1 MVNACGLVPSLCSLG
16 TTAHLQPIP
25 TVQGR
30 VYAASGAVG
39 VADVDSEIPV
49 SSQWQKKKRKDER
62 RKEKRKKKKKAKG
75 KKKNTVWQC
84 RPAELTL
91 GQGRQKDQ

>member
-62 RKEKRKKKKKAKG
+62 KRRKRKERKKSLCGSAG
-75 KKKNTVWQC
+75 LQSS
-84 RPAELTL
+84 PL
-91 GQGRQKDQ
+91 GREDRRISSLR